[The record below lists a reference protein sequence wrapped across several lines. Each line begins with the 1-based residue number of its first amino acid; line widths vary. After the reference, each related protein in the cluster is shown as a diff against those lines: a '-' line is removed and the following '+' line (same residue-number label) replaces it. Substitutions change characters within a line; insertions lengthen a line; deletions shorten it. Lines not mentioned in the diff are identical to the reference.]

1 MNLITIRRSE
11 DRGHANHGWLDA
23 HHSFSFA
30 NYYDP
35 AHMNFRALR
44 VLNDDFIAP
53 GRGFGPHAHRD
64 MEIVTYVLEGGL
76 LHRDSMGEEH
86 VLRPNEV
93 QAMSAGSGIVHS
105 EVNASETER
114 VHSIQ
119 IWIEPSAEDLQPS
132 YQQISFEPAEKRG
145 QFRLIAGPEKGSAP
159 STVIHQD
166 VRIYV
171 TELNSGERVTQSI
184 SAGRHAWV
192 QVLRGSLSMNGEQLK
207 EGDGAS
213 ASAGDAAVDLS
224 FTANGS
230 GSCEI
235 LLFDLA

>member
-1 MNLITIRRSE
+1 VNLITIRKAE

-44 VLNDDFIAP
+44 VLNDDFISP

-76 LHRDSMGEEH
+76 LHRDSMGEVH
-86 VLRPNEV
+86 VLGPNEV

-119 IWIEPSAEDLQPS
+119 IWIEPSAEDLKPS

-145 QFRLIAGPEKGSAP
+145 RFRLLAGPEKGASA

-171 TELNSGERVTQSI
+171 TELKSGESVKQAITS
-184 SAGRHAWV
+184 GRHAWV
-192 QVLRGSLSMNGEQLK
+192 QVLRGSLSINGQQLR

-213 ASAGDAAVDLS
+213 ASAGDTAIDLS
-224 FTANGS
+224 FTGS
-230 GSCEI
+230 GSDSCEI

>member
-1 MNLITIRRSE
+1 LITIRKSE
-11 DRGHANHGWLDA
+11 ERGHANRGWLDA
-23 HHSFSFA
+23 NYTFSFA
-30 NYYDP
+30 GYNDP

-44 VLNDDFIAP
+44 VLNDDIIEP

-93 QAMSAGSGIVHS
+93 QAMSAGNGIVHS
-105 EVNASETER
+105 EVNASEDER

-119 IWIEPSAEDLQPS
+119 IWIEPASEDLVPS
-132 YQQISFEPAEKRG
+132 YQQIAFPPSEKQG
-145 QFRLIAGPEKGSAP
+145 RLRLLAGPKASAGE
-159 STVIHQD
+159 SATVINQD

-171 TELNSGERVTQSI
+171 TELASGQALKQTLEKD
-184 SAGRHAWV
+184 RHAWI
-192 QVLRGSLSMNGEQLK
+192 QVLRGNVSLNGQLLK
-207 EGDGAS
+207 EGDGA
-213 ASAGDAAVDLS
+213 AVSDERELS
-224 FTANGS
+224 FAGS
-230 GSCEI
+230 GTGGEI